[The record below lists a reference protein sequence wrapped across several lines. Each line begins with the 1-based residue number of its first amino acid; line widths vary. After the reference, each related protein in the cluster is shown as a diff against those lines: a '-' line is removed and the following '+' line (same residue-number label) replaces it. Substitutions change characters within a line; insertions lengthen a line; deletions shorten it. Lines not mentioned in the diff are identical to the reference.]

1 MASTLSLFPSRIRI
15 VNQDGTM
22 TPEFY
27 RALQVLF
34 DRSGGTLGDVGVDTF
49 GIFGQ
54 SSLGDNS
61 TSSYFG
67 DVMQSTDGGC

>member
-1 MASTLSLFPSRIRI
+1 MMASTLSLFPSRIRI

-34 DRSGGTLGDVGVDTF
+34 NRSGGALGDVGVDTF
-49 GIFGQ
+49 GSAFQ
-54 SSLGDNS
+54 SSAGES
-61 TSSYFG
+61 SKSYFT
-67 DVMQSTDGGC
+67 DVMQSIDGGC